1 MEERVYAFWLH
12 TLRGIGLRKA
22 NALLQLYGSA
32 ANIYYGDKEKL
43 SEIPC
48 LNSKDIMSLSHP
60 EPIKKMADRLAVL
73 EERGIYFCYKEQ
85 DDYPEKLREIPD
97 APFGLFFRGH
107 LPPQNRLTVAVV
119 GGRNAS
125 YESREI
131 ARNFGRELAENG
143 ISVVSGLA
151 RGVDISAQSGA
162 LEIPGGRTYAVLGN
176 GIDICYPRQHIE
188 PYMMMQQKGGVI
200 SEYPPGTPGYAG
212 NFAFR
217 NRIISG
223 LSDGV
228 LVIGAREGS
237 GSLITA
243 ECALEQG
250 REVFVVPGKITD
262 AAYAGGN
269 CLLKYGAAVVTDV
282 QDILDGLGI
291 FLDDNISSR
300 KKKKYVVLETTEKIV
315 YAILGFDG
323 IHISEI
329 VGRTGITVPEVT
341 EALLSLERKQL
352 ITMVGQ
358 HYYAL
363 KWNT

>member
-12 TLRGIGLRKA
+12 TLPGIGLKKA
-22 NALLQLYGSA
+22 NALLQVYGTVEDV
-32 ANIYYGDKEKL
+32 YHGDKKRL
-43 SEIPC
+43 SEIHC
-48 LNSKDIMSLSHP
+48 LNDKDRKSLGHP
-60 EPIKKMADRLAVL
+60 RQIKEL
-73 EERGIYFCYKEQ
+73 EDELISLERRGIRFCFSGQ
-85 DDYPEKLREIPD
+85 DGYPAKLREIPD

-107 LPPQNRLTVAVV
+107 LPPKDHLTVAVV

-131 ARNFGRELAENG
+131 ARNFGIQLAENG

-151 RGVDISAQSGA
+151 RGVDISAQNGA

-200 SEYPPGTPGYAG
+200 SEYPPGTPGFAG

-228 LVIGAREGS
+228 LVIGARQGS

-250 REVFVVPGKITD
+250 REVFVVPGRITD
-262 AAYAGGN
+262 ASYAGGN
-269 CLLKYGAAVVTDV
+269 SLLKSGAAVVTDI
-282 QDILDGLGI
+282 QDILDGLGV
-291 FLDDNISSR
+291 FLDDNVSSR
-300 KKKKYVVLETTEKIV
+300 KKKNEVVLETTEKMV

-329 VGRTGITVPEVT
+329 VGRTGITVPEAM

-352 ITMVGQ
+352 IVMVGQ

-363 KWNT
+363 KMK

>member
-12 TLRGIGLRKA
+12 TLHGIGLRKA
-22 NALLQLYGSA
+22 SALLQVYDTVE
-32 ANIYYGDKEKL
+32 NIYHGNKNRL
-43 SEIPC
+43 SDIPC
-48 LNSKDIMSLSHP
+48 LNEKDKENLVHP
-60 EPIKKMADRLAVL
+60 APIKNLKDELDAL
-73 EERGIYFCYKEQ
+73 EKRGIRFCWMGQE
-85 DDYPEKLREIPD
+85 DYPVKLREIPD
-97 APFGLFFRGH
+97 APFGLFYRGH
-107 LPPQNRLTVAVV
+107 LPLQNRPVVAVV

-125 YESREI
+125 HESREI
-131 ARNFGRELAENG
+131 ARSFGRQLAENG

-151 RGVDISAQSGA
+151 QGVDISAQRGA

-176 GIDICYPRQHIE
+176 GIDICFPRQHIE
-188 PYMMMQQKGGVI
+188 PFMQMQQKGGVI
-200 SEYPPGTPGYAG
+200 SEYPPGTPGLAG

-262 AAYAGGN
+262 TAYAGGN
-269 CLLKYGAAVVTDV
+269 KLLKSGAAVVTDI
-282 QDILDGLGI
+282 QDILDGLGL
-291 FLDDNISSR
+291 FLDDNVSSR
-300 KKKKYVVLETTEKIV
+300 KKKNKVMLETTEKMV

-329 VGRTGITVPEVT
+329 VGRTGITVPDAM

-352 ITMVGQ
+352 IVMVGQ

-363 KWNT
+363 RL